1 MCRGDETVQDV
12 VDVVWTDCG
21 VSWMK
26 LLLRS
31 AGNLQTLGRV
41 PSNEMNETNNSL
53 MNEQN
58 Q

>member
-1 MCRGDETVQDV
+1 
-12 VDVVWTDCG
+12 
-21 VSWMK
+21 MK

-31 AGNLQTLGRV
+31 AGNSQTLGRV

>member
-1 MCRGDETVQDV
+1 MQDVV
-12 VDVVWTDCG
+12 VDVVWIDCG

-26 LLLRS
+26 LLL
-31 AGNLQTLGRV
+31 LLGRELFWGGF
-41 PSNEMNETNNSL
+41 PSNRNKNQRNSL